1 MSHSF
6 VHQRKWEHLIEVPEA
21 HPRMMGF
28 FALEIELYDTVTQ
41 LPPIYPGTLLP
52 RCEESLIE

>member
-6 VHQRKWEHLIEVPEA
+6 VHQRRVGHLIEVPEA
-21 HPRMMGF
+21 HPRMMG

-52 RCEESLIE
+52 RCEESFN